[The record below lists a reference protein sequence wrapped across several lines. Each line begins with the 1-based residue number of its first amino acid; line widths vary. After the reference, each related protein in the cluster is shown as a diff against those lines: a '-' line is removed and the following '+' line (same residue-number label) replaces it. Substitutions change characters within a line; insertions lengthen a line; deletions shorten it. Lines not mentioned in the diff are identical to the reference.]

1 MGGLPREVMQLIQ
14 DYSRIARSRAQ
25 SQLLQSHLGRSS
37 SSPEKSAAPPAVPSP
52 AIEQNARITEIDAE
66 EQEPVDVDS
75 IDGDTDPK
83 DKLEESEDEEV
94 DAVKELSEDA
104 VESKIVEEVI
114 TDALNKTEEEIN
126 VSFDSTGQIEEDD
139 VQEIVEEKVEETVA
153 EIVEEKAEEEEEI
166 ATEEEEEANTQDL
179 LDDVAKELVT
189 SDENDLDDDEPEQM
203 VDSGHQVQ
211 ESIFLTAG
219 DDAPAAGAGEGDLIK
234 KGKDVQVVPESN
246 GHVNGD
252 QEI

>member
-37 SSPEKSAAPPAVPSP
+37 SSPEKSAAPPAAPSP
-52 AIEQNARITEIDAE
+52 AIEQSGRITEIDAE

-83 DKLEESEDEEV
+83 DKLESEDEEV
-94 DAVKELSEDA
+94 DAIKELSEDA

-139 VQEIVEEKVEETVA
+139 VQEIVEEKVEETVP
-153 EIVEEKAEEEEEI
+153 EPVEEE
-166 ATEEEEEANTQDL
+166 T
-179 LDDVAKELVT
+179 
-189 SDENDLDDDEPEQM
+189 
-203 VDSGHQVQ
+203 
-211 ESIFLTAG
+211 
-219 DDAPAAGAGEGDLIK
+219 
-234 KGKDVQVVPESN
+234 VPES
-246 GHVNGD
+246 V
-252 QEI
+252 EEEKV